1 MVITIIK
8 LAMRTVIKTNS
19 NLVEALVIVR
29 KLIGL
34 NKSYPNMVFQI
45 ITFLL
50 KKDFVEVM
58 IDNLLGIDTPKD
70 TRTKKIQ
77 NLENENKAQV
87 EV

>member
-1 MVITIIK
+1 MTIIK

-50 KKDFVEVM
+50 KKNFVAVM
-58 IDNLLGIDTPKD
+58 IDNLLCIDTPKD

-77 NLENENKAQV
+77 NLENENVAQV

>member
-1 MVITIIK
+1 MTIIK

-19 NLVEALVIVR
+19 NLVEALVIIR

-50 KKDFVEVM
+50 KKDFVAVL
-58 IDNLLGIDTPKD
+58 IDNLLGIDTSKD
-70 TRTKKIQ
+70 ARAKKIQ
-77 NLENENKAQV
+77 NLENGNEAQV
-87 EV
+87 

>member
-1 MVITIIK
+1 MTIIK

-50 KKDFVEVM
+50 KKDFIAVL

-77 NLENENKAQV
+77 NLENEN
-87 EV
+87 

>member
-1 MVITIIK
+1 MTIIK

-50 KKDFVEVM
+50 KKDFVAVL

-77 NLENENKAQV
+77 NLENEN
-87 EV
+87 